1 MLKHMSKRVFIKKD
15 FWIGIL
21 IIVFG
26 IVMFTQANSSD
37 PVNDLYPK
45 FVFGISIV
53 IGILTSV
60 VSIVKANSISVI
72 KDLKFFSLEI
82 TLILLLI
89 LTVSFIK
96 LIGFYTCIFISTFIL
111 FLILKHSHSV
121 KTVVKSLLYSFGLTV
136 IAYFG
141 FTTLLGIRL
150 PIGLFI

>member
-37 PVNDLYPK
+37 PVNDLYQN
-45 FVFGISIV
+45 FVFCISIV
-53 IGILTSV
+53 IGILTSI

-72 KDLKFFSLEI
+72 KVLKFYFLEI
-82 TLILLLI
+82 MLILLLI

-96 LIGFYTCIFISTFIL
+96 LIGFYTCIFI
-111 FLILKHSHSV
+111 
-121 KTVVKSLLYSFGLTV
+121 
-136 IAYFG
+136 
-141 FTTLLGIRL
+141 
-150 PIGLFI
+150 

>member
-1 MLKHMSKRVFIKKD
+1 MSKRVFIKKD
-15 FWIGIL
+15 FWVGIL

-89 LTVSFIK
+89 LTVSLIK

>member
-15 FWIGIL
+15 FWVGIL

-89 LTVSFIK
+89 LTVSLIK